1 MDEYPSV
8 CYLDVQKTGSTFVSA
23 FLREHLVEKRVR
35 FAKHGRMRDGYD
47 PQKLHIIT
55 CRHPL
60 AQYRS
65 LFRFGLEGQGMLRR
79 ALGAQGLARFYE
91 AGEGGFAEWL
101 DFVLAP
107 ANSEVLR
114 EGYAR
119 APAGLIGFQTFRFL
133 ALSFQKP
140 LETLAPLKSRE
151 AIRTAWE
158 TKRIVGK
165 VLRTETLNADLA
177 ALVETDLRPLLR
189 DPDAAVRALRRAA
202 PRNATRA
209 TGSAEALP
217 DALGARLRERE
228 WFLFDVLGYGTA

>member
-23 FLREHLVEKRVR
+23 FLREHLAEKRVR
-35 FAKHGRMRDGYD
+35 FAKHGRIRDGYD
-47 PQKLHIIT
+47 PQRLHVIT

-79 ALGAQGLARFYE
+79 ALDAQGRSGFYT

-101 DFVLAP
+101 GFVLEPGNA
-107 ANSEVLR
+107 EVLR

-140 LETLAPLKSRE
+140 LETLARLKSRE
-151 AIRTAWE
+151 AIRAAWE
-158 TKRIVGK
+158 TKRIVDR

-177 ALVETDLRPLLR
+177 TLVETDLRLFLR
-189 DPDAAVRALRRAA
+189 DPDAALRALRSAA

-209 TGSAEALP
+209 TGPAEVLPEAL
-217 DALGARLRERE
+217 GRRLRERE
-228 WFLFDVLGYGTA
+228 WFLFDVLGYGAA